1 MKRLLKTL
9 ISLTCAALLLF
20 TTLAGCGGGGGGK
33 TGAGGRV
40 IYPGGNGMFDNKLT
54 MYRWDFSGLDAGRK
68 ANTEMYKALKNQSGL
83 TLLGATAASGD
94 WKTKLNTMFG
104 TLMLPDIFVS
114 MGPEEPGVYSDMIKD
129 GVLIC
134 LSDWVS
140 ETKYP
145 NIYNHLQKY
154 DFLAKNVYYSNGKHY
169 GIPVSHSLEH
179 TMYIRLDWLDNLNKE
194 EKLRS
199 IIADEQNIS
208 ESAVTSQMLEEWKF
222 TVPEDLLDFY
232 RVCRAFRLYDPDEN
246 GVKDTY
252 GYTAALDDGLFTN
265 SWAFIAYDAG
275 YNYMI
280 DPDGD
285 GNYESSWTSENAQKA
300 ISYLNDLYKS
310 EYVDPSWNENS
321 TSDKQEAFAKGNVG
335 IMEAHA
341 WYNTIVS
348 SYISAHTQ
356 PDGSKPTVEEVSQ
369 KIGMFAP
376 PKGPNGTYGIPGNP
390 NFWTYTCFNAG
401 MSDEEFTAALKLFDY
416 MLSEEG
422 YNMFV
427 YGIEG
432 EHFKWENNQRVSLMG
447 KDPNTGFNITLEQYD
462 ACHQV
467 GSFTNW
473 AKNYLSPYQS
483 NADKVLKVMEDAKG
497 YLKHADYPFLQTA
510 ASVEYEN
517 QLKDYAQTEVY
528 NMILSSSIW
537 AGERTFANGWK
548 IPTSFDEIGIPS
560 SALTNSFAT
569 FKTNYNNQG
578 GTIVQNQHNAALSN
592 AIKVN

>member
-1 MKRLLKTL
+1 MKKLLRTV
-9 ISLTCAALLLF
+9 ISFACAFLLLF
-20 TTLAGCGGGGGGK
+20 STLAGCGGGSGNR

-54 MYRWDFSGLDAGRK
+54 MFRWDFTGLDAGRK
-68 ANTEMYKALKNQSGL
+68 SNTEIYKALKGQSEM

-94 WKTKLNTMFG
+94 WKSKVNTMFG
-104 TLMLPDIFVS
+104 TLMLPDVFVS
-114 MGPEEPGVYSDMIKD
+114 MGPEEPSVYSDMIKD

-208 ESAVTSQMLEEWKF
+208 ESAVTEQMLIDWKF
-222 TVPEDLLDFY
+222 DVPVDLLDFY
-232 RVCRAFRLYDPDEN
+232 RVCRAFTLYDPDEN
-246 GVKDTY
+246 GKNDTY
-252 GYTAALDDGLFTN
+252 GYTAALDEGLFTN

-275 YNYMI
+275 FNYMI

-285 GNYESSWTSENAQKA
+285 GSYEASWTSDNSKKA

-310 EYVDPSWNENS
+310 GYVDPSWNENS
-321 TSDKQEAFAKGNVG
+321 TSNKQEAFAKGTVG

-341 WYNTIVS
+341 WFNTIVS
-348 SYISAHTQ
+348 SYISANT
-356 PDGSKPTVEEVSQ
+356 DKNGNKPTVEEASA

-390 NFWTYTCFNAG
+390 NFWTYTCLNAG
-401 MSDEEFTAALKLFDY
+401 MSDEEFTAALKLFDF

-422 YNMFV
+422 YNMFI

-432 EHFKWENNQRVSLMG
+432 EHFRYEDGERVSLMG
-447 KDPNTGFNITLEQYD
+447 KDASTGFNITLGQYD

-473 AKNYLSPYQS
+473 AMNYLSPYQS
-483 NADKVLKVMEDAKG
+483 NADKVLKVMEDAKS
-497 YLKHADYPFLQTA
+497 YLQFADYPFLQTA
-510 ASVEYEN
+510 ASVEYES
-517 QLKDYAQTEVY
+517 QLEDYARTEVK
-528 NMILSSSIW
+528 NMILGSDIYDSTK
-537 AGERTFANGWK
+537 TFTNGWK
-548 IPTSFDEIGIPS
+548 IPTSFNDIGVPT
-560 SALTNSFAT
+560 SALSSKFVT
-569 FKTNYNNQG
+569 FKANYNSQG
-578 GTIVQNQHNAALSN
+578 GTAVQNEHNAALAN
-592 AIKVN
+592 AIKVR